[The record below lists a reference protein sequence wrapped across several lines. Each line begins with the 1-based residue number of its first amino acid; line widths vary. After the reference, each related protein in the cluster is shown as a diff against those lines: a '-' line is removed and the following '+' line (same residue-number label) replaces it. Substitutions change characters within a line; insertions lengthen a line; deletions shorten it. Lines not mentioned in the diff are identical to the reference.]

1 MRSAG
6 APVYRTDH
14 RQSYEC
20 VVTTTAMDIE
30 TEFSGPEIISL
41 LGAVLAGVGAV
52 VPWVTAAIDVGP
64 VDTAVVVSGLD
75 AAGILT
81 LVLAVIAALV
91 VLTPGIDR
99 DGPVATGIVGVVL
112 VIVGMRGFLALPGI
126 ATPGAGLYLTVG
138 GGLALAIG
146 GLLDYVAR
154 TGARSPAPG

>member
-1 MRSAG
+1 
-6 APVYRTDH
+6 
-14 RQSYEC
+14 
-20 VVTTTAMDIE
+20 MDIE
-30 TEFSGPEIISL
+30 TEFSGPEIVGL
-41 LGAVLAGVGAV
+41 LGAVLAGVGAF

-81 LVLAVIAALV
+81 LVLAIIAALV
-91 VLTPGIDR
+91 VLIPDIGR
-99 DGPVATGIVGVVL
+99 DGPVATGIVGVAVA
-112 VIVGMRGFLALPGI
+112 IIGARGLLAIPGI

-154 TGARSPAPG
+154 TDSPSPASG